1 MRRESKYK
9 IHNPAGCVHDWRE
22 LQPATETADL
32 RRRPRSFSRAIA
44 RVRSLIH
51 VTTLLLSA
59 APRGIDFGCPVGGCI
74 YDADGKNYPADARFP
89 FPGFKEYSLVLR
101 LGTQVEQG
109 GTDVRFTTTSSAS
122 LEICLNDDDIARTRR
137 GGGGY
142 EIHIQVDQ
150 LGP

>member
-1 MRRESKYK
+1 MS
-9 IHNPAGCVHDWRE
+9 PLFCC
-22 LQPATETADL
+22 
-32 RRRPRSFSRAIA
+32 RPLPEGSILAA
-44 RVRSLIH
+44 RL
-51 VTTLLLSA
+51 A
-59 APRGIDFGCPVGGCI
+59 AV
-74 YDADGKNYPADARFP
+74 YNADGKNYPADSRFP

-142 EIHIQVDQ
+142 EVHIQVDQ